1 MSDAKPNDTI
11 GGHRLV
17 ERLGGGHYGEVW
29 KVDFMGQ
36 TFALKLL
43 NGRRAPSEWRREV
56 LAQYALGRLEGD
68 DAKFF
73 PRVEHI
79 ELDREPPYL
88 RMEFIDGKQLEDLM
102 FSPAA
107 PLEERMALGLRILE
121 ALAAV
126 HRHGYVH
133 GDLSP
138 SNVLVTRTGDVKLID
153 VGYGA
158 IFDDGRG
165 GDIKISGT
173 PEDEESLGVASPL
186 YAAPERF
193 KSAFLQ
199 GCGKPSDVF
208 SFGKILYGLITGEQP
223 FVIKPVSM
231 KFRALGTSWDDFVFK
246 TLEEKPEARYAD
258 ATTALDDYRKL
269 YKPETSKGEF
279 RAECPKCQAKISIPG
294 GWAGERFPC
303 SACDADI
310 EVLFY
315 DDTTKMAST
324 GIVEEPK
331 PVAEIEFVE
340 DAPPAPAKDDDV
352 MVIGD
357 DGAVASAAPPR
368 EAAGRVEGPPPA
380 AAPSSTPGTRA
391 RKFCPRCG
399 QSIYLEA
406 KKCRFCG
413 TWVDELARK
422 ITGTRL
428 RKKQ

>member
-1 MSDAKPNDTI
+1 MVETRVNDVVA
-11 GGHRLV
+11 GHRLL

-29 KVDFMGQ
+29 KADFMGQ
-36 TFALKLL
+36 PVALKLF
-43 NGRRAPSEWRREV
+43 NRRRKVADWRREV
-56 LAQYALGRLEGD
+56 FAQFALGRLQGA

-73 PRVEHI
+73 PRVEHV
-79 ELDREPPYL
+79 DVAADPAFL
-88 RMEFIDGKQLEDLM
+88 RMELIDGKPLEDLM
-102 FSPAA
+102 FSPTA

-138 SNVLVTRTGDVKLID
+138 SNVLVTRTGDIKLID

-158 IFDDGRG
+158 IFDDGTSN
-165 GDIKISGT
+165 DIKISGT
-173 PEDEESLGVASPL
+173 PDDEESLGVASPL

-193 KSAFLQ
+193 KAAFLK
-199 GCGKPSDVF
+199 GCGKQADVF
-208 SFGKILYGLITGEQP
+208 SFCKILYGLITGEQP

-231 KFRALGTSWDDFVFK
+231 KFRALGTAWDDFVFK
-246 TLEEKPEARYAD
+246 GLEEKPEARFLD
-258 ATTALDDYRKL
+258 AVAALEEYGKL
-269 YKPETSKGEF
+269 YKPEASKGEF
-279 RAECPKCQAKISIPG
+279 RAECPTCHAKMSIPG

-303 SACDADI
+303 TKCDADI

-315 DDTTKMAST
+315 DDATKMAST

-331 PVAEIEFVE
+331 AVAEIEFIDDE
-340 DAPPAPAKDDDV
+340 KAKPADDGDV
-352 MVIGD
+352 LIIND
-357 DGAVASAAPPR
+357 DGAAASAPQAPPPM
-368 EAAGRVEGPPPA
+368 AAPA
-380 AAPSSTPGTRA
+380 AARDGTRA
-391 RKFCPRCG
+391 KKFCPRCG

-422 ITGTRL
+422 IVETRSR
-428 RKKQ
+428 RKPPS

>member
-1 MSDAKPNDTI
+1 MSDAKPNDVI
-11 GGHRLV
+11 GGHRLI

-56 LAQYALGRLEGD
+56 LAQYALGRLDGD
-68 DAKFF
+68 DAKYF

-88 RMEFIDGKQLEDLM
+88 RMEFIDGKPLEELM
-102 FSPAA
+102 FSPTA

-121 ALAAV
+121 AVAAV

-138 SNVLVTRTGDVKLID
+138 LNILVTRTGEVKLID

-158 IFDDGRG
+158 LFDDGRG

-193 KSAFLQ
+193 KAAFLQ

-208 SFGKILYGLITGEQP
+208 SFGKILYGLITGDQP

-231 KFRALGTSWDDFVFK
+231 KFRALGTPWDDFVFK
-246 TLEEKPEARYAD
+246 TLEEKPEARFAD
-258 ATTALDDYRKL
+258 AIAACDEYRKL

-279 RAECPKCQAKISIPG
+279 RAECPKCQEKMSLPG

-303 SACDADI
+303 SKCDADI

-315 DDTTKMAST
+315 DDATKMAST

-331 PVAEIEFVE
+331 PVAEIEFVD
-340 DAPPAPAKDDDV
+340 DAPAAAKDDDV

-357 DGAVASAAPPR
+357 DGAIAPKAAPRARAPAPPGA
-368 EAAGRVEGPPPA
+368 EAPA
-380 AAPSSTPGTRA
+380 PTPGTRA

-413 TWVDELARK
+413 TWVDELAKK
-422 ITGTRL
+422 ITGTRT
-428 RKKQ
+428 RKKE